1 MLTGKSTSRK
11 KIKRFFL
18 LILTLVLIISGLS
31 VYSAWRSCL
40 RKTEDQMKRDAA
52 TISLLVNNSLES
64 GLKILRLTEPRITGK
79 LLYGK
84 DAWNNPQLSAV
95 LSSCMEEFGLTSRN
109 DQFGFLIL
117 LDASG
122 YLIARSGED
131 PHRKLDFS
139 DRYFFTDL
147 RDNPSKQFTVSYLRI
162 AETKGS
168 SAFHIAIPLRNSKGS
183 PKTLLGVLSLQ
194 IDAEKIDRE
203 LEKIVQNSGERIV
216 MMMSNGMT
224 TFQYPLLPLPRAT
237 DLLENSRVIQGP
249 RVSHVIQGGGA
260 FLGSVGNIAARSHV
274 ITLPH
279 EKFGL
284 STSVLIP
291 RQSIASAFWSENSHL
306 LYLTVLTILLIGLF
320 YIGVCTQTRNLEKA
334 IFDSKTDS
342 NTGLWNRRHLK
353 EEFTRLLSQALRTN
367 SPLSVLFID
376 IDHFKSFNDTN
387 GHDLGDKVLKAVAQ
401 CITNMAKRPL
411 DCSCRWGGEEFV
423 MVLPETSPEDAVK
436 ISNQLMAMVG
446 RIEIGQ
452 LSKIPNHAIT
462 ISVGIASTALSPD
475 ATPDELIV
483 IADQVMLRA
492 KEEGRN
498 RVVLA

>member
-18 LILTLVLIISGLS
+18 LILSLVLIISGLS
-31 VYSAWRSCL
+31 FYSAWRSCL
-40 RKTEDQMKRDAA
+40 LKTEDQMKRDAA

-79 LLYGK
+79 LLHGK
-84 DAWNNPQLSAV
+84 DAWKNPELSAV
-95 LSSCMEEFGLTSRN
+95 LSSCMEEFGLTSSN
-109 DQFGFLIL
+109 DQFGFL

-147 RDNPSKQFTVSYLRI
+147 RDNPSKQFMVSSLRI
-162 AETKGS
+162 SEITGS
-168 SAFHIAIPLRNSKGS
+168 PAFHIAIPLRNSQGS
-183 PKTLLGVLSLQ
+183 PNTLRGVLSLQ

-224 TFQYPLLPLPRAT
+224 IFQYPLLPLPLAT

-249 RVSHVIQGGGA
+249 MASHVMQGGGA

-279 EKFGL
+279 DKFGL

-291 RQSIASAFWSENSHL
+291 RQSIATAFWSVNSHL

-320 YIGVCTQTRNLEKA
+320 YIGLCMQARNLEKA

-342 NTGLWNRRHLK
+342 NTGLWNRRHL
-353 EEFTRLLSQALRTN
+353 EEELTRLLSQALRIN

-376 IDHFKSFNDTN
+376 IDYFKSFNDTN
-387 GHDLGDKVLKAVAQ
+387 GHDLGDNVLNAVAQ
-401 CITNMAKRPL
+401 CITKLAKRPL
-411 DCSCRWGGEEFV
+411 DCSCRWGGDEFV

-436 ISNQLMAMVG
+436 IFNQLMAMVG

-462 ISVGIASTALSPD
+462 ISVGIASTALFPD

-483 IADQVMLRA
+483 IADHAMLRA

>member
-31 VYSAWRSCL
+31 FYSAWRSCL
-40 RKTEDQMKRDAA
+40 LKTEDQMKRDAA

-79 LLYGK
+79 LLHGK
-84 DAWNNPQLSAV
+84 DAWKNPELSAV
-95 LSSCMEEFGLTSRN
+95 LSSCMKEFGLTSSN
-109 DQFGFLIL
+109 DQFGFL

-147 RDNPSKQFTVSYLRI
+147 RDNPSKQFMVSSLRI
-162 AETKGS
+162 SEITGS
-168 SAFHIAIPLRNSKGS
+168 PAFHIAIPLRNSQGS
-183 PKTLLGVLSLQ
+183 PNTLRGVLSLQ

-224 TFQYPLLPLPRAT
+224 IFQYPLLPLPQAT

-249 RVSHVIQGGGA
+249 MASHVMQGGGA

-279 EKFGL
+279 DKFGL

-291 RQSIASAFWSENSHL
+291 RQSIATAFWSVNSHL

-320 YIGVCTQTRNLEKA
+320 YIGLCMQARNLEKA

-342 NTGLWNRRHLK
+342 NTGLWNRRHL
-353 EEFTRLLSQALRTN
+353 EEELTRLLSQALRIN

-376 IDHFKSFNDTN
+376 IDYFKSFNDTN
-387 GHDLGDKVLKAVAQ
+387 GHDLGDKVLNAVAQ
-401 CITNMAKRPL
+401 CITKLAKRPL
-411 DCSCRWGGEEFV
+411 DCSCRWGGDEFV

-436 ISNQLMAMVG
+436 IFNQLMAMVG

-462 ISVGIASTALSPD
+462 ISVGIASTALFPD

-483 IADQVMLRA
+483 IADHAMLRA

>member
-18 LILTLVLIISGLS
+18 LILSLVLIISGLS

-40 RKTEDQMKRDAA
+40 LKTEDQMKRDASA
-52 TISLLVNNSLES
+52 VSLLVDNSLES
-64 GLKILRLTEPRITGK
+64 GLKILSLTEPRITRE
-79 LLYGK
+79 LLHGK
-84 DAWNNPQLSAV
+84 DARENPDLSVV
-95 LSSCMEEFGLTSRN
+95 LSSCMKEFGLTSSN

-122 YLIARSGED
+122 YLIARSGKD

-139 DRYFFTDL
+139 DHYFFTDL
-147 RDNPSKQFTVSYLRI
+147 RDNPSKQFTVSYLRT

-168 SAFHIAIPLRNSKGS
+168 PAFHIAIPLRNSKSS
-183 PKTLLGVLSLQ
+183 PKTLIGVLSLQ

-216 MMMSNGMT
+216 MIMSNGMT
-224 TFQYPLLPLPRAT
+224 AFQYPLLPLPRAT
-237 DLLENSRVIQGP
+237 DLLENSREIEGP
-249 RVSHVIQGGGA
+249 MVSHVIQGGGV
-260 FLGSVGNIAARSHV
+260 FLGAAGNIAARNYV

-279 EKFGL
+279 NKFGL
-284 STSVLIP
+284 STSVLLP
-291 RQSIASAFWSENSHL
+291 RQYLASAFWSENSHL
-306 LYLTVLTILLIGLF
+306 IYLTALTILLIGVFFMGLC
-320 YIGVCTQTRNLEKA
+320 VQTRNLEKA
-334 IFDSKTDS
+334 IFESKTDS
-342 NTGLWNRRHLK
+342 NTGLWNRRHL
-353 EEFTRLLSQALRTN
+353 EEELTRLLFQALRTN
-367 SPLSVLFID
+367 SPLSLLFID
-376 IDHFKSFNDTN
+376 IDHFKSFNDLN
-387 GHDLGDKVLKAVAQ
+387 GHDLGDKVLKAVAK
-401 CITNMAKRPL
+401 CITKIAKRPL

-423 MVLPETSPEDAVK
+423 IVLPETTPEDAVK
-436 ISNQLMAMVG
+436 ISNQLMEIVG
-446 RIEIGQ
+446 QIEIGQ

-462 ISVGIASTALSPD
+462 ISVGIASTALSPK

-483 IADQVMLRA
+483 IADQAMLRA

>member
-1 MLTGKSTSRK
+1 MHTGKPTSRK

-31 VYSAWRSCL
+31 FYSAWRSCL
-40 RKTEDQMKRDAA
+40 LKTEDQMKRDAA

-79 LLYGK
+79 LLHGK
-84 DAWNNPQLSAV
+84 DAWKNPELSAV
-95 LSSCMEEFGLTSRN
+95 LSSCMKEFGLTSSN
-109 DQFGFLIL
+109 DQFGFL

-147 RDNPSKQFTVSYLRI
+147 RDNPSKQFMVSSLRI
-162 AETKGS
+162 SEITGS
-168 SAFHIAIPLRNSKGS
+168 PAFHIAIPLRNSQGS
-183 PKTLLGVLSLQ
+183 PNTLRGVLSLQ

-224 TFQYPLLPLPRAT
+224 IFQYPLLPLPLAT

-249 RVSHVIQGGGA
+249 MASHVMQGGGA

-279 EKFGL
+279 DKFGL

-291 RQSIASAFWSENSHL
+291 RQSIATAFWSVNSHL

-320 YIGVCTQTRNLEKA
+320 YIGLCMQARNLEKA

-342 NTGLWNRRHLK
+342 NTGLWNRRHL
-353 EEFTRLLSQALRTN
+353 EEELTRLLSQALRTN

-376 IDHFKSFNDTN
+376 IDHFKSFNDLN
-387 GHDLGDKVLKAVAQ
+387 GHDLGDKVLNAVAQ
-401 CITNMAKRPL
+401 CIAKLAKRPL
-411 DCSCRWGGEEFV
+411 DCSCRWGGDEFV

-436 ISNQLMAMVG
+436 IFNQLMAMVG

-462 ISVGIASTALSPD
+462 ISVGIASTALFPD

-483 IADQVMLRA
+483 IADHAMLRA

>member
-1 MLTGKSTSRK
+1 MLTGKPTSRK

-18 LILTLVLIISGLS
+18 LILSLVLIISGLS
-31 VYSAWRSCL
+31 FYSAWRSCL
-40 RKTEDQMKRDAA
+40 LKTEDQMKRDAA

-79 LLYGK
+79 LLHGK
-84 DAWNNPQLSAV
+84 DAWKNPELSAV
-95 LSSCMEEFGLTSRN
+95 LSSCMKEFDLNSSN
-109 DQFGFLIL
+109 DQFGCLIL

-122 YLIARSGED
+122 YLIARSGDD

-147 RDNPSKQFTVSYLRI
+147 RDNPSKKFTVNYLHI
-162 AETKGS
+162 AETTGS
-168 SAFHIAIPLRNSKGS
+168 PAFHIAIPIRNSKGS
-183 PKTLLGVLSLQ
+183 PDTLLGVLSLQ
-194 IDAEKIDRE
+194 INAEKIDRE
-203 LEKIVQNSGERIV
+203 LEKIAHNSGERIV

-224 TFQYPLLPLPRAT
+224 IFQYPLLPLPRAT

-249 RVSHVIQGGGA
+249 MVRDLIQGGGV
-260 FLGSVGNIAARSHV
+260 FLGSAGNIAARSYV
-274 ITLPH
+274 ITLPQN
-279 EKFGL
+279 KFGL
-284 STSVLIP
+284 STSVLLP
-291 RQSIASAFWSENSHL
+291 RQYLASAFWSENSHL
-306 LYLTVLTILLIGLF
+306 FYLTVLTILLIGLF
-320 YIGVCTQTRNLEKA
+320 FMGFCLQTRNLEKA

-342 NTGLWNRRHLK
+342 NTGLWNRRHL
-353 EEFTRLLSQALRTN
+353 EEELTRLLSQALRTN

-376 IDHFKSFNDTN
+376 IDHFKSFNDLN

-423 MVLPETSPEDAVK
+423 IVLPETTPEDAVK

-462 ISVGIASTALSPD
+462 ISVGIASTALFPD

-483 IADQVMLRA
+483 IADQAMLRA

>member
-1 MLTGKSTSRK
+1 
-11 KIKRFFL
+11 
-18 LILTLVLIISGLS
+18 
-31 VYSAWRSCL
+31 
-40 RKTEDQMKRDAA
+40 MKRDAA

-79 LLYGK
+79 LLHGK
-84 DAWNNPQLSAV
+84 DAWKNPELSAV
-95 LSSCMEEFGLTSRN
+95 LSSCMEEFGLTSSN
-109 DQFGFLIL
+109 DQFGFL

-147 RDNPSKQFTVSYLRI
+147 RDNPSKQFMVSSLRI
-162 AETKGS
+162 SEITGS
-168 SAFHIAIPLRNSKGS
+168 PAFHIGIPLRNSQGS
-183 PKTLLGVLSLQ
+183 PNTLRGVLSLQ

-224 TFQYPLLPLPRAT
+224 IFQYPLLPLPLAT

-249 RVSHVIQGGGA
+249 MASHVMQGGGA

-279 EKFGL
+279 DKFGL

-291 RQSIASAFWSENSHL
+291 RQSIATAFWSVNSHL

-320 YIGVCTQTRNLEKA
+320 YIGLCMQARNLEKA

-342 NTGLWNRRHLK
+342 NTGLWNRRHL
-353 EEFTRLLSQALRTN
+353 EEELTRLLSQALRIN

-376 IDHFKSFNDTN
+376 IDYFKSFNDTN
-387 GHDLGDKVLKAVAQ
+387 GHDLGDNVLNAVAQ
-401 CITNMAKRPL
+401 CITKLAKRPL
-411 DCSCRWGGEEFV
+411 DCSCRWGGDEFV

-436 ISNQLMAMVG
+436 IFNQLMAMVG

-462 ISVGIASTALSPD
+462 ISVGIASTALFPD

-483 IADQVMLRA
+483 IADHAMLRA

>member
-1 MLTGKSTSRK
+1 MLTGKPASRN
-11 KIKRFFL
+11 KIKRFFI

-31 VYSAWRSCL
+31 FYSAWRSCL
-40 RKTEDQMKRDAA
+40 LKTEDQMKRDAA
-52 TISLLVNNSLES
+52 AISLLVNNSLES
-64 GLKILRLTEPRITGK
+64 GLKILRLTEPRITGE
-79 LLYGK
+79 LLHRK
-84 DAWNNPQLSAV
+84 DAWKNPELSAV
-95 LSSCMEEFGLTSRN
+95 LSSCMKEFGLTSRN

-162 AETKGS
+162 AQTTGS
-168 SAFHIAIPLRNSKGS
+168 PAFHISIPLRNSKGS
-183 PKTLLGVLSLQ
+183 PNTLLGVLSLQ
-194 IDAEKIDRE
+194 IDAEKIERQ

-224 TFQYPLLPLPRAT
+224 TFQYPLLPLPQAT

-249 RVSHVIQGGGA
+249 MVSHVIQGGGA
-260 FLGSVGNIAARSHV
+260 FLGSAVTIAARNYV

-279 EKFGL
+279 DKFGL
-284 STSVLIP
+284 STSVLMP
-291 RQSIASAFWSENSHL
+291 RRNIASALWSENSHL
-306 LYLTVLTILLIGLF
+306 FYLTVLTILLIGLF
-320 YIGVCTQTRNLEKA
+320 FMGFCTQTRNLEKA

-353 EEFTRLLSQALRTN
+353 EELTRLVSQALRN
-367 SPLSVLFID
+367 HSPLSILFID
-376 IDHFKSFNDTN
+376 IDHFKSFNDTI

-401 CITNMAKRPL
+401 CITNTAKRPL

-423 MVLPETSPEDAVK
+423 IVLPETIPEDAVK
-436 ISNQLMAMVG
+436 ISNHLMEIIG
-446 RIEIGQ
+446 QIEIGQ

-483 IADQVMLRA
+483 IADQAMLRA

>member
-1 MLTGKSTSRK
+1 
-11 KIKRFFL
+11 
-18 LILTLVLIISGLS
+18 
-31 VYSAWRSCL
+31 
-40 RKTEDQMKRDAA
+40 MKRDAA

>member
-31 VYSAWRSCL
+31 FYSAWRSCL
-40 RKTEDQMKRDAA
+40 LKTEDQMKRDAA

-79 LLYGK
+79 LLHGK
-84 DAWNNPQLSAV
+84 DAWKNPELSAV
-95 LSSCMEEFGLTSRN
+95 LSSCMEEFGLTSSN
-109 DQFGFLIL
+109 DQFGFL

-147 RDNPSKQFTVSYLRI
+147 RDNPSKQFMVSSLRI
-162 AETKGS
+162 SEITGS
-168 SAFHIAIPLRNSKGS
+168 PAFHIAIPLRNSQGS
-183 PKTLLGVLSLQ
+183 PNTLRGVLSLQ

-224 TFQYPLLPLPRAT
+224 IFQYPLLPLPLAT

-249 RVSHVIQGGGA
+249 MASHVMQGGGA

-279 EKFGL
+279 DKFGL

-291 RQSIASAFWSENSHL
+291 RQSIATAFWSVNSHL

-320 YIGVCTQTRNLEKA
+320 YIGLCMQARNLEKA

-342 NTGLWNRRHLK
+342 NTGLWNRRHL
-353 EEFTRLLSQALRTN
+353 EEELTRLLSQALRIN

-376 IDHFKSFNDTN
+376 IDYFKSFNDTN
-387 GHDLGDKVLKAVAQ
+387 GHDLGDKVLNAVAQ
-401 CITNMAKRPL
+401 CITKLAKRPL

-462 ISVGIASTALSPD
+462 ISVGIASTALFPD

-483 IADQVMLRA
+483 IADHAMLRA